1 VVLSSTPATTIARAA
16 RSVVFH
22 LSPFAKGCET
32 AAVNDRRRGLTVHRR
47 PAEALDALFQHI
59 DVNPRRAEVTQMA
72 NFDLAI
78 HPIGEPRRPWAFVW
92 DGLSVT
98 EATEALKELHRT
110 HNGGRR

>member
-1 VVLSSTPATTIARAA
+1 MSSAPPATISGAA

-22 LSPFAKGCET
+22 LSPYAKGCET
-32 AAVNDRRRGLTVHRR
+32 AAVNDRRRGYTVNRR

-92 DGLSVT
+92 EGLSVT
-98 EATEALKELHRT
+98 EAAEALAHLHRT
-110 HNGGRR
+110 HTGGRR